1 MEDIIFAE
9 NSVCKQREQDRIK
22 KTEFAKLWANSIS
35 GDEFLKRAHQ
45 HIKEL
50 YARKNVQ

>member
-1 MEDIIFAE
+1 MEDIMIAK
-9 NSVCKQREQDRIK
+9 NSVCKQQEQDRIR
-22 KTEFAKLWANSIS
+22 KTKFAELWTNSIS
-35 GDEFLKRAHQ
+35 GDEFLNRAHQ